1 MAEKPHERLM
11 AFQRADELARACLKL
26 GKASDSFIMGE
37 MRQQALQIPAYIAA
51 ASAMK
56 SPPEAKG
63 FAMKAISSAARVSYL
78 VSLAGKL
85 KVFSKQ
91 ATQEKM
97 RQVADE
103 VLELVRDFWE
113 SLSL

>member
-26 GKASDSFIMGE
+26 GKTADSYVISA
-37 MRQQALQIPAYIAA
+37 MREEALQVPAFIAT
-51 ASAMK
+51 ASAMN
-56 SPPEAKG
+56 SPAEAKD
-63 FAMKAISSAARVSYL
+63 FAMRAISSAARVSYL
-78 VSLAGKL
+78 VSLAGRTKA
-85 KVFSKQ
+85 FTKQ

-97 RQVADE
+97 EQVADE
-103 VLELVRDFWE
+103 VLELVRDFCE

>member
-1 MAEKPHERLM
+1 MAERPHERLM

-26 GKASDSFIMGE
+26 GKTSDSYVMSRIRE
-37 MRQQALQIPAYIAA
+37 QALQVPAYIAA

-56 SPPEAKG
+56 SPAEAKE
-63 FAMKAISSAARVSYL
+63 FAMKAISSAARASYL

-85 KVFSKQ
+85 KVFGKQ
-91 ATQEKM
+91 ATREKM
-97 RQVADE
+97 QQVSDE
-103 VLELVRDFWE
+103 VLDLVRDFFD